1 MKSVLAYFGAILVV
15 ALIIFGF
22 NIVGVWAVTKGLG
35 IAFKMQ
41 YVFIPIGIQIMALGL
56 PKLDINR
63 G

>member
-1 MKSVLAYFGAILVV
+1 MKQVLAYLGAILVV
-15 ALIIFGF
+15 ALIAFGI
-22 NIVGVWAVTKGLG
+22 NIVGVWVVTKGLG

>member
-1 MKSVLAYFGAILVV
+1 MKQVLAYLGAILVV
-15 ALIIFGF
+15 ALIVFGI

-41 YVFIPIGIQIMALGL
+41 YVLIPIGIQIMALVL